1 MNKIITAA
9 ISVLTMLSISITV
22 SGNSPAEKG
31 TDYAGALQNAL
42 EEAQPYLEDAGDI
55 ASDFADQLASDYKS
69 YTYAGYSYASFGKY
83 AVKQENALDKDIA
96 ALQSIQKQLA
106 ESSGESLSEDE
117 KKLEK
122 AWEEY
127 NSEAFACM
135 RSMRELIDFTINR
148 YAINQMLLEGMQ
160 NTDYENKV
168 DYLYAAFDCLTD
180 SMDALET
187 VEAPPAIGSLWDC
200 YQSKMAGMEECMRSQ
215 YQAFSYDDVLAQYTA
230 IQLVERSSEFFSDY
244 DGRMVSQTGI
254 AMAHARNILTERLA
268 GKRSRMIEV
277 CGNLSKADTLSDS
290 DISVTAEYDLIDEV
304 MPNVYPSTD
313 SAVNL
318 TLYTDHGTKDVLI
331 SIVINGFTQTYER
344 KMTVTPEAAF
354 YMIKPPVL
362 TDLPD
367 LGSSRETQLRMEV
380 KEAGMGHVIA
390 QESKTI
396 TLESVYDYRIYTD
409 DFGFVTNDNI
419 LAWLT
424 PESEG
429 MLTLRRKA
437 ADWLGSV
444 LGDSYAVLPGYQ
456 SSYGYDAG
464 DANIAYFQ
472 AAALQVALSD
482 LGVRY
487 VNGSY
492 SFVDDQRVLTPDAVL
507 AGGSGICI
515 ETSILMAS
523 ALMSA
528 GMHPCIIFTPG
539 HAQVAIETWH
549 DSHQYLLLETTMLPF
564 EATETE
570 LDRFARLYS
579 NEDWAAY
586 LSEKEQE
593 AASDGGFVY
602 VVDCDLKQT
611 LGMKGLNYT
620 QPVRRLEDNSS
631 DQTAGYTGVWAA
643 QTALASSN
651 LSDIENIRFS
661 LSTEGGVR
669 SAEVTDPESIR
680 TICQLLSAITLEAPS
695 DEASS
700 DDGLHVEICFPAEK
714 LSFSFEGNTL
724 VMDDGSRHKTDALYP
739 LRKYLEDILV
749 DEEEQRR
756 IGSDIPL
763 KYR

>member
-1 MNKIITAA
+1 M
-9 ISVLTMLSISITV
+9 
-22 SGNSPAEKG
+22 
-31 TDYAGALQNAL
+31 
-42 EEAQPYLEDAGDI
+42 
-55 ASDFADQLASDYKS
+55 
-69 YTYAGYSYASFGKY
+69 
-83 AVKQENALDKDIA
+83 
-96 ALQSIQKQLA
+96 
-106 ESSGESLSEDE
+106 
-117 KKLEK
+117 
-122 AWEEY
+122 
-127 NSEAFACM
+127 
-135 RSMRELIDFTINR
+135 
-148 YAINQMLLEGMQ
+148 
-160 NTDYENKV
+160 
-168 DYLYAAFDCLTD
+168 
-180 SMDALET
+180 
-187 VEAPPAIGSLWDC
+187 
-200 YQSKMAGMEECMRSQ
+200 
-215 YQAFSYDDVLAQYTA
+215 
-230 IQLVERSSEFFSDY
+230 
-244 DGRMVSQTGI
+244 
-254 AMAHARNILTERLA
+254 
-268 GKRSRMIEV
+268 
-277 CGNLSKADTLSDS
+277 
-290 DISVTAEYDLIDEV
+290 
-304 MPNVYPSTD
+304 
-313 SAVNL
+313 
-318 TLYTDHGTKDVLI
+318 
-331 SIVINGFTQTYER
+331 
-344 KMTVTPEAAF
+344 
-354 YMIKPPVL
+354 
-362 TDLPD
+362 
-367 LGSSRETQLRMEV
+367 
-380 KEAGMGHVIA
+380 
-390 QESKTI
+390 
-396 TLESVYDYRIYTD
+396 
-409 DFGFVTNDNI
+409 
-419 LAWLT
+419 
-424 PESEG
+424 
-429 MLTLRRKA
+429 
-437 ADWLGSV
+437 
-444 LGDSYAVLPGYQ
+444 
-456 SSYGYDAG
+456 
-464 DANIAYFQ
+464 
-472 AAALQVALSD
+472 
-482 LGVRY
+482 
-487 VNGSY
+487 
-492 SFVDDQRVLTPDAVL
+492 LTPDAVL

-661 LSTEGGVR
+661 FSTEGGVR

-756 IGSDIPL
+756 IGSEIPL